1 MNRRD
6 FFTLIGGTA
15 LARPLAARAQVPEK
29 KEPEKKEPEKTDS
42 EKIARIG
49 VLWRAGSAEKE
60 GTSFRS
66 LVKGF
71 SELGYVEGRNVMLEH
86 RFANELPDRFKSLAD
101 ELVASNVD
109 VLIGVGSSAAPYAK
123 NATTTIPVVFTL
135 VADPIGSKLVD
146 SLQQPGGNVTGL
158 SSFSPDL
165 FGKHLQILKEIIP
178 SLARV
183 ALLVNPN
190 DESSRLFMDGLQAAA
205 AELGLTSQNFEW
217 RTTNDLGPA
226 FDAMKRAGIQVFTS
240 NPDGLAFA
248 QRALIGQI
256 ALARNLP
263 LSVWSKEALK
273 PGAFMSYAVDQ
284 DAICQRTAVFADKIL
299 KGAKPGEL
307 PVELPTKTELFI
319 NLKIAKT
326 FGLDVPAQVRQV
338 ANSVSD

>member
-1 MNRRD
+1 
-6 FFTLIGGTA
+6 
-15 LARPLAARAQVPEK
+15 
-29 KEPEKKEPEKTDS
+29 
-42 EKIARIG
+42 
-49 VLWRAGSAEKE
+49 
-60 GTSFRS
+60 
-66 LVKGF
+66 
-71 SELGYVEGRNVMLEH
+71 MLEH

-284 DAICQRTAVFADKIL
+284 DAICQRTAVFVDKISQGCQTRRAPGGAADKNRAL
-299 KGAKPGEL
+299 HQPQDRQ
-307 PVELPTKTELFI
+307 
-319 NLKIAKT
+319 
-326 FGLDVPAQVRQV
+326 DVWARRARAGSTGRQLRERL
-338 ANSVSD
+338 SRFTWSDWRTGRRARACHRPPRRCRS